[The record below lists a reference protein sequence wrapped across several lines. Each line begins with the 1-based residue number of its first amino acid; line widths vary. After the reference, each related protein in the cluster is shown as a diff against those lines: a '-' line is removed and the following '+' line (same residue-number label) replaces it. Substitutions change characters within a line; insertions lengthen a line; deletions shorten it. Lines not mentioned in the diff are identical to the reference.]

1 MDNFDAAGFSPE
13 DMEAQLAEIQQVD
26 EFNEHIDY
34 EKFIVLEKKALSEFC
49 RIVDPF
55 TKFANDDYGKCVLI
69 RSLSN
74 DVVEISYVSDGY
86 IVSAQLVNKSNK
98 TIRPFAVLV
107 ATLKKLVTSAYASLI
122 FVEQENDI
130 HIALFESL
138 LYLETKPLNTKLF
151 EFEKKDTTS
160 LIDKEL
166 AIYTFKKIGA
176 SLFLTD
182 RPSERTIVVKDG
194 NAHFNTGVF
203 TSCSKSPFTG
213 AEQFVLY
220 KQVADAIAVLAEL
233 SKSSLKYA
241 VYNDKMVV
249 NCDDVF
255 YIEVMI
261 GNEEKVQE
269 FFSPAAAQVLAFDA
283 KISIINDNLLRLVS
297 VVGALD
303 YLSDI
308 VTLSFTKEKMQIV
321 IATSNQSKKSTYE
334 FAIMDGKPEV
344 EGEMKLTVAV
354 LKMFLQIVGS
364 DVKYS
369 YNQNG
374 LGIATENGKFLVR
387 RS

>member
-1 MDNFDAAGFSPE
+1 MDNFDASGFSPE
-13 DMEAQLAEIQQVD
+13 DMEATLAEIQQVD
-26 EFNEHIDY
+26 EFNEHVDY
-34 EKFIVLEKKALSEFC
+34 EKFVVLGKKELSEFC

-69 RSLSN
+69 RSISN
-74 DVVEISYVSDGY
+74 ELVEISYVSDGY

-98 TIRPFAVLV
+98 TIRPFAVMV

-122 FVEQENDI
+122 FVEQDNDI

-138 LYLETKPLNTKLF
+138 LFLETKPLNTKLF
-151 EFEKKDTTS
+151 EFEKKETS
-160 LIDKEL
+160 ALVDKEL
-166 AIYTFKKIGA
+166 AIYTFKNIGA

-213 AEQFVLY
+213 SEQFVLY

-233 SKSSLKYA
+233 SKSQLKYA

-249 NCDDVF
+249 NCDDIF

-261 GNEEKVQE
+261 GNEEKVHE
-269 FFSPAAAQVLAFDA
+269 FFSPAAAQVLSFDA

-308 VTLSFTKEKMQIV
+308 VTLSFTKERMQIV

-354 LKMFLQIVGS
+354 LKMFLKIVGS